1 MLRTSYNSGGAF
13 GQAAIN
19 QNTSESADLSQ
30 DQGAGNH
37 DLSTNLARDQ
47 WTAVDLEQPGL
58 APVPANEVPP
68 QNATA
73 AALQQW
79 ANGCAAGYGP

>member
-1 MLRTSYNSGGAF
+1 MLRTSYNSGYAF
-13 GQAAIN
+13 GQALIN

-30 DQGAGNH
+30 DQGADNH

-58 APVPANEVPP
+58 PPVPANEVPP

-79 ANGCAAGYGP
+79 ADGCATGYGP